1 MKRIISIIIISLLS
15 GCASTPKA
23 VRSSQTVNYIEA
35 ERMPDPAQDESKQT
49 VVAVPAI
56 IPMPGQLKK
65 MPDADGAKTG
75 PQETD
80 PQKIIDSAN
89 HGSTQNPSS
98 ESYFNAVMK
107 YDYEPGALYQVYCA
121 PLKLTDIQLQPG
133 EKISGSPA
141 AGDTVRWIMGLGESK
156 DNGISQQHLYIKPTR
171 AGLYTTLSINTNKRS
186 YLVELHS
193 YTDTY
198 MAAVNWRYPQE
209 ELEILRRQAE
219 ASKELE
225 KNTIATVDLD
235 HVNMNYAFKM
245 IKGKVP
251 SWKPVHVFDDSRK
264 VYIEFPESMSTQE
277 SPVLYVVSD
286 NKDAQIVNYR
296 HKGNYYIVDRL
307 FNQAELRLGQKD
319 QTILEIVKK

>member
-1 MKRIISIIIISLLS
+1 MRKIIFIVMVSFLF

-23 VRSSQTVNYIEA
+23 VHYNKNTNYIEA
-35 ERMPDPAQDESKQT
+35 EKLTDPEIKQSDNT
-49 VVAVPAI
+49 VVAVPTA
-56 IPMPGQLKK
+56 IPMPGQLKQL
-65 MPDADGAKTG
+65 PDADSTKTG
-75 PQETD
+75 PQEIE

-89 HGSTQNPSS
+89 HGATQNPSS
-98 ESYFNAVMK
+98 ESYFNAIMK

-133 EKISGSPA
+133 EKIAGSPA

-171 AGLYTTLSINTNKRS
+171 AGLYTTLSINTDKRS

-209 ELEILRRQAE
+209 ELEIIRKQAE

-235 HVNMNYAFKM
+235 HVNMNYDFKM

-251 SWKPVHVFDDSRK
+251 SWKPVHVFDDSKK
-264 VYIEFPESMSTQE
+264 VYIQFPESMSTQE
-277 SPVLYVVSD
+277 SPVLYVLSD
-286 NKDAQIVNYR
+286 NNEAQIVNYR

-319 QTILEIVKK
+319 QTILEIIKK

>member
-1 MKRIISIIIISLLS
+1 MKRIISIIIISFLY

-23 VRSSQTVNYIEA
+23 VDPNQNINYIEA
-35 ERMPDPAQDESKQT
+35 EIMPDPVQDQSKQT
-49 VVAVPAI
+49 VVAVPTI

-65 MPDADGAKTG
+65 MPVEDDAKTG

-89 HGSTQNPSS
+89 HGATQNPSS

-121 PLKLTDIQLQPG
+121 PLRLTDIQLQPG
-133 EKISGSPA
+133 EKIAGSPA

-171 AGLYTTLSINTNKRS
+171 AGLYTTLSINTDKRS

-193 YTDTY
+193 YADTY

-251 SWKPVHVFDDSRK
+251 SWKPVHVFDDGKK
-264 VYIEFPESMSTQE
+264 VYIQFSEGMSAQE

-286 NKDAQIVNYR
+286 NKEAQIVNYR